1 MSGPL
6 NDVRVV
12 SLAGMGPGPFAA
24 MLLADL
30 GAEVVRIQRPEAA
43 EGPEA
48 GESGLPPDKDIV
60 TRGVVTVEA
69 DLKAESD
76 LELVKG
82 LSRLADVFMEGFRP
96 GVAERLGVGPD
107 ALAEGNPRLIYARLT
122 GYGQQ
127 GPLANAAGHDINY
140 VAQAG
145 VLGMLGRRGE
155 RPTPPVNLL
164 GDYAGGGL
172 VATIGIISALYE
184 RESSGRGQVIDAAMI
199 DGVALLSAKL
209 QGLRAAGQFSDQP
222 GTNWIDTGAPFYDT
236 YLCADGKHL
245 AVGAL
250 EPRFYAA
257 FVAGLGIGKDGLPA
271 QDDVAGWPVLREKF
285 SKAIALKTRAE
296 WLEIFRDS
304 DACVAPVYSFDEA
317 AVDPHN
323 RARGLYASVDGVLQP
338 APAPRFS
345 RTPVRSPGKPGARES
360 IEAVL
365 LKWNGPQS

>member
-30 GAEVVRIQRPEAA
+30 GAEVVRIQRPGAA
-43 EGPEA
+43 GG
-48 GESGLPPDKDIV
+48 GENGDRAVPANRDIV
-60 TRGVVTVEA
+60 NRGVTTVEA
-69 DLKAESD
+69 DLKADAD
-76 LELVKG
+76 LVLVK
-82 LSRLADVFMEGFRP
+82 RLVRVADIFMEGFRP

-107 ALAEGNPRLIYARLT
+107 ILAVENPRLIYARLT
-122 GYGQQ
+122 GYGQH
-127 GPLANAAGHDINY
+127 GPLANSAGHDINY
-140 VAQAG
+140 VAQSG

-155 RPTPPVNLL
+155 NPTPPVNLL

-184 RESSGRGQVIDAAMI
+184 RERSGSGQVIDAAMI

-209 QGLRAAGQFSDQP
+209 QGLRAAGQFSDQA

-236 YLCADGKHL
+236 YSCADGKFL

-250 EPRFYAA
+250 EPRFYEA
-257 FVAGLGIGKDGLPA
+257 FVTGLGIDADALPA
-271 QDDVAGWPVLREKF
+271 QDDVTGWPVLREEF
-285 SKAIALKTRAE
+285 SKAIALKTRDE
-296 WLEIFRDS
+296 WLEVFSDL
-304 DACVAPVYSFDEA
+304 DACVAPVYTFEEA
-317 AVDPHN
+317 AADPHN
-323 RARGLYASVDGVLQP
+323 RARGLYTSVDGVLHP

-345 RTPVRSPGKPGARES
+345 RTPARSPGKPGVLEA

-365 LKWNGPQS
+365 LKWNGPQT